1 MSSERRGRS
10 SKTGKAKGRGAGK
23 GKPPASPEEP
33 REKADTAA
41 SYGPSTRSVRGG
53 EDKFKSEDSL
63 TTPIFQTSTYIFRDS
78 AEIQAYNAGDLERF
92 EYGRYGNP
100 TQRAAERKLAA
111 LERADEALLFPSGMN
126 AVGCTLLALLRAG
139 DHAILTED
147 CYKNTRRFC
156 EDVLR
161 KFGVDTSFVRAGD
174 PAELEA
180 AVRPRTRVIV
190 VESPTNPHLRVAD
203 LPRTVSIARA
213 AGAEL
218 VLDSTLATPYN
229 QRPFEHGV
237 RYILHSV
244 TKFLNGHQDLLA
256 GALVGGAE
264 QVQAVRKFCRPIGG
278 IADPHQSWLILRGL
292 KTFALRMERHNRNAQ
307 AIAEYLEAH
316 PRVQRVWYPGL
327 RSHPDHAIA
336 ADQMEGFG
344 GVVSFEV
351 DGDLGRTLK
360 FVDALDLWLLGP
372 SMGGVESL
380 ASHPATVSYSDF
392 SPQER
397 ARLGIHDNFIRLAVG
412 IEDVDD
418 LIADLE
424 RALSCV

>member
-1 MSSERRGRS
+1 MSSERRGRGSSDARSS
-10 SKTGKAKGRGAGK
+10 SKSGKSKAARGSGK
-23 GKPPASPEEP
+23 SHGGDAP
-33 REKADTAA
+33 
-41 SYGPSTRSVRGG
+41 GPSTIAVRGG
-53 EDKFKSEDSL
+53 EDKFKSEDAL

-78 AEIQAYNAGDLERF
+78 AEIQAYNAGELDRF

-111 LERADEALLFPSGMN
+111 LEHAEDALLFPSGMN
-126 AVGCTLLALLRAG
+126 AVSCTLLALLRAG

-161 KFGVDTSFVRAGD
+161 RFGVEFSFVRAGD

-203 LPRTVSIARA
+203 LPRTLGIARA
-213 AGAEL
+213 AGAEM

-237 RYILHSV
+237 RYIVHSV
-244 TKFLNGHQDLLA
+244 TKYLNGHQDLLA

-307 AIAEYLEAH
+307 AIAEFLEGH
-316 PRVQRVWYPGL
+316 PRVRRVWYPGL

-336 ADQMEGFG
+336 TGQMDGFG
-344 GVVSFEV
+344 GIVSFEV